1 MRIVAVIAVV
11 ETVDGLFFETGDLLG
26 GLGLE
31 IGDFSLGCLL
41 LNGQPRVLGASF
53 NHMETARVILGH
65 VDLVNSTV
73 TNELTGGSGA
83 GRGGSLALERNNNN
97 NNKKKFE
104 TSDRSWIEV
113 GGGFGATTGRF
124 GRGVATCGF
133 SGRRRRR
140 RCVSATAAQ
149 ASTQPNNF
157 DATRLYSM
165 IRSIVSN

>member
-65 VDLVNSTV
+65 VDSVNSTV

-97 NNKKKFE
+97 NNNK
-104 TSDRSWIEV
+104 TI
-113 GGGFGATTGRF
+113 
-124 GRGVATCGF
+124 
-133 SGRRRRR
+133 
-140 RCVSATAAQ
+140 
-149 ASTQPNNF
+149 
-157 DATRLYSM
+157 
-165 IRSIVSN
+165 